1 MPESIRDLNLNRAGF
16 EEEIMK
22 LPVDEFAKVLKR
34 DDLTCHSEDQ
44 VLNLTLNYIDLARER
59 ILNEIRTMLMP
70 LIKLDQLSKA
80 SLIDLS
86 KRSDLIKG
94 MEHLVI

>member
-1 MPESIRDLNLNRAGF
+1 MPESVRDLNLNRAGF
-16 EEEIMK
+16 GEEMLK
-22 LPVDEFAKVLKR
+22 LPVQEFAKVLKR

-59 ILNEIRTMLMP
+59 ILNELRTMLMP
-70 LIKLDQLSKA
+70 LIKLDQLSKQ

-86 KRSDLIKG
+86 KKTELIKG

>member
-1 MPESIRDLNLNRAGF
+1 M
-16 EEEIMK
+16 
-22 LPVDEFAKVLKR
+22 
-34 DDLTCHSEDQ
+34 
-44 VLNLTLNYIDLARER
+44 LNLTLNYIDLARER

-70 LIKLDQLSKA
+70 LIKLDQLSKE